1 MLRASALLV
10 DTAAAEVAVGD
21 ETSEACAVA
30 CYGMW
35 AGRRERAHEW
45 VGRRDHQRIQLAHC
59 ENIPAVSNLKI
70 CTYGG
75 RLEGDAGVDARHPKP
90 VNDSGHCTVETH
102 KVGAHLWVPFSEF
115 SVLE

>member
-35 AGRRERAHEW
+35 TGRRNERMSGGVRE
-45 VGRRDHQRIQLAHC
+45 RIGL
-59 ENIPAVSNLKI
+59 PL
-70 CTYGG
+70 
-75 RLEGDAGVDARHPKP
+75 
-90 VNDSGHCTVETH
+90 
-102 KVGAHLWVPFSEF
+102 
-115 SVLE
+115 